1 MKRTILLLLC
11 TISGIVAFGQA
22 AAYINY
28 QAALRNGS
36 GQALANQ
43 AVTLRLGIY
52 KGPSSALK
60 VYEETH
66 SLTTNAQGV
75 VNCQIGKGNPTM
87 AGSLSGI
94 NWGADVYNLKA
105 EVNSGGGFL
114 ELGIQQLISVPYALY
129 SNQADSSRSS
139 KNSAFSAQ
147 AQNSILADSSRSAKF
162 STQAQLSNKALNS
175 NRADSA
181 FKYFGTIT
189 PDQITSGG
197 ASSNQLLRW
206 NGSKWAPSNENKM
219 KPGRGI
225 IIGTGDSIHSVW
237 TASGSNIF
245 NNNSAN
251 TGIGINIPESKL
263 HIQETN
269 GNSVASFKGGLR
281 FGFNNMAT
289 YSTIKS
295 STTYGAFSGL
305 VGYAEGTSLNAD
317 APVGVYAKAKRGKY
331 TFGIFSE
338 NIDST
343 STNSFGI
350 YNQSRGSQG
359 GAYALYNDVSG
370 HSGNLVY
377 GLYNVVALTNNNTT
391 GYGIYSQIYNGPV
404 SGTKYAGYFSGN
416 VQVVGVL
423 SKSSGT
429 FRIDHPQDPENKY
442 LVHSFVESPD
452 MMNVYNGNVV
462 TGADGKAVVTL
473 PTYFETLNRDFRYQL
488 TVIGQPAQA
497 WVLEEI
503 KENRFS
509 IQTDK
514 PNVKVSWQVT
524 GVRQDPWAQ
533 EHPVV
538 VEEEKKPHEK
548 GKYLTPELYGKPEN
562 QGIHYHKVDVGN
574 IQKP

>member
-147 AQNSILADSSRSAKF
+147 AQNSVLADSSRSAKF

-245 NNNSAN
+245 NNNSTN
-251 TGIGINIPESKL
+251 TGIGMNIPESKL

-269 GNSVASFKGGLR
+269 GNNVSSFKGGLR

-295 STTYGAFSGL
+295 STTYGTFSGL

-423 SKSSGT
+423 SKS
-429 FRIDHPQDPENKY
+429 
-442 LVHSFVESPD
+442 
-452 MMNVYNGNVV
+452 
-462 TGADGKAVVTL
+462 
-473 PTYFETLNRDFRYQL
+473 
-488 TVIGQPAQA
+488 
-497 WVLEEI
+497 
-503 KENRFS
+503 
-509 IQTDK
+509 
-514 PNVKVSWQVT
+514 
-524 GVRQDPWAQ
+524 
-533 EHPVV
+533 
-538 VEEEKKPHEK
+538 
-548 GKYLTPELYGKPEN
+548 
-562 QGIHYHKVDVGN
+562 
-574 IQKP
+574 

>member
-1 MKRTILLLLC
+1 LGGFFTLKAQ
-11 TISGIVAFGQA
+11 SPQ
-22 AAYINY
+22 YINY

-75 VNCQIGKGNPTM
+75 VNCQIGKGSPTM

-94 NWGADVYNLKA
+94 NWGSDVYNLKA

-147 AQNSILADSSRSAKF
+147 AQL
-162 STQAQLSNKALNS
+162 STKALNS

-245 NNNSAN
+245 NNNSTN
-251 TGIGINIPESKL
+251 TGIGMNIPESKL
-263 HIQETN
+263 HIHEIN
-269 GNSVASFKGGLR
+269 GNNVASFKGGFR
-281 FGFNNMAT
+281 SGFNSIAT
-289 YSTIKS
+289 YSKIKS
-295 STTYGAFSGL
+295 STTYGTFSGL

-331 TFGIFSE
+331 TFGIISE

-343 STNSFGI
+343 SINSYGI
-350 YNQSRGSQG
+350 YNQTSGSQG
-359 GAYALYNDVSG
+359 GAYALFNHASG
-370 HSGNLVY
+370 HSGNFVY
-377 GLYNVVALTNNNTT
+377 GLYNVVGLTNNNPV

-462 TGADGKAVVTL
+462 TGADGQAVVTL

-548 GKYLTPELYGKPEN
+548 GKYLTPELYGKPET
-562 QGIHYHKVDVGN
+562 QGIHYHKVDAGN